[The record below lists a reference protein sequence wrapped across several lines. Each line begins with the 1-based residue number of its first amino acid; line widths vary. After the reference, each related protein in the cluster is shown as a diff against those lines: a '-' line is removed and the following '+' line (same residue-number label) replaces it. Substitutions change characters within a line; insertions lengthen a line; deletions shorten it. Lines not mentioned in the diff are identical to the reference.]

1 MASTLADGDR
11 ARRERSYTLPEPWRG
26 KVVEP
31 IRLPPGAG
39 RRACLARAGYHLL
52 RVPSEMVFIDLFTDS
67 GTSAMSDHQ
76 WAGLMQGDEAYAGSR
91 NYFHFE
97 ETIRD
102 VFGLPHVLPVHQ
114 GRVAE

>member
-11 ARRERSYTLPEPWRG
+11 ARRERSYTLPEPWRV

-31 IRLPPGAG
+31 IRLPPRAE
-39 RRACLARAGYHLL
+39 REACLARAGYNLF

-76 WAGLMQGDEAYAGSR
+76 WAGLMQGDEAYARSR
-91 NYFHFE
+91 NYFP
-97 ETIRD
+97 
-102 VFGLPHVLPVHQ
+102 LQQP
-114 GRVAE
+114 